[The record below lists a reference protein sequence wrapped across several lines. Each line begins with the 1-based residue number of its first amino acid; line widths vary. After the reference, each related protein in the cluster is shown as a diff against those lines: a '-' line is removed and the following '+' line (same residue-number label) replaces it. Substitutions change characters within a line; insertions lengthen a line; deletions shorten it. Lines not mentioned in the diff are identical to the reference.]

1 MFKRAA
7 GFLLCILLI
16 FQMTALPARADEPL
30 YFLAV
35 GNEVQTVSDQT
46 MPFWSGGYLYIPAPL
61 FNNSTRSVLGARYRY
76 VESEKTVI
84 LHNEDM
90 SKLLL
95 FSMEQNYSTDAEGK
109 ISYPGGLLRNG
120 TPFVPAFSVAKYF
133 GFEYSVT
140 EVSQGQLVWLR
151 QQNFGLTDKEF
162 ADAATY
168 PLASKYAEYMKG
180 KTESPPVDIP
190 GSGTEIDGKR
200 IYLCMAA
207 GDDTERMLDALDRY
221 DAQAAFFCTQEFLE
235 TRGDLL
241 RRMAATGQSIGL
253 LADAADADL
262 PLEEQLARAN
272 RALQNATCGGTRLV
286 WLQNG
291 TEQTLQAAQN
301 AGYRVL
307 SPTVDHSAYNL
318 HSAAQAATLL
328 SRVSDYRGSV
338 SIWLDDNAAYTGL
351 RAFLSAAEEADAH
364 CLAWTETA

>member
-1 MFKRAA
+1 MLKRAA
-7 GFLLCILLI
+7 GLFLCVLLL

-46 MPFWSGGYLYIPAPL
+46 MPFWSGGYLYIPATL
-61 FNNSTRSVLGARYRY
+61 FSTSGRTVLGVKYRY
-76 VESEKTVI
+76 VESERTVI

-95 FSMEQNYSTDAEGK
+95 FDMDETYATDAEGK
-109 ISYPGGLLRNG
+109 ISYPGGLLKNG
-120 TPFVPAFSVAKYF
+120 TPFVPAFLVAKYF

-180 KTESPPVDIP
+180 KNESPAVDIP
-190 GSGTEIDGKR
+190 GTGAEIDGKR
-200 IYLCMAA
+200 IYLCIAA
-207 GDDTERMLDALDRY
+207 DGDTERMLDALDRY
-221 DAQAAFFCTQEFLE
+221 NVQAAFFCTQEFLE
-235 TRGDLL
+235 TQGDLL

-253 LADAADADL
+253 LADAGADL
-262 PLEEQLARAN
+262 TLEEQLEAAN
-272 RALQNATCGGTRLV
+272 RSLRAATCGGTRLV
-286 WLQNG
+286 RIQNSS
-291 TEQTLQAAQN
+291 EQALQTLQN
-301 AGYRVL
+301 AGYRGL
-307 SPTVDHSAYNL
+307 TPTVDYSSYHL
-318 HSAAQAATLL
+318 HSATQAAGLL
-328 SRVSDYRGSV
+328 KRISDYRGNVSV
-338 SIWLDDNAAYTGL
+338 WLDANASYTGL
-351 RAFLSAAEEADAH
+351 RSFLEAAQEADAH

>member
-7 GFLLCILLI
+7 GLLLCALLI
-16 FQMTALPARADEPL
+16 FQMTALPVRADEPL
-30 YFLAV
+30 YFLAI

-61 FNNSTRSVLGARYRY
+61 FNSSTRSVLGARYRY

-95 FSMEQNYSTDAEGK
+95 FGMGENYSTDADGK
-109 ISYPGGLLRNG
+109 VSYPGGMLKNG
-120 TPFVPAFSVAKYF
+120 TPFVPASSVAKYF

-168 PLASKYAEYMKG
+168 PLASKYAEYMKE
-180 KTESPPVDIP
+180 KNESTPVDIP
-190 GSGTEIDGKR
+190 GSGAEIDGKR

-221 DAQAAFFCTQEFLE
+221 KAQAAFFCTQEFLE

-253 LADAADADL
+253 LVNAAETDL
-262 PLEEQLARAN
+262 SLEEQLAQAN
-272 RALQNATCGGTRLV
+272 RALQNATCGGTRLI
-286 WLQNG
+286 WIRNG
-291 TEQTLQAAQN
+291 TEQDLQTAQS
-301 AGYRVL
+301 AGYRTL
-307 SPTVDHSAYNL
+307 APTVDYSAYNL
-318 HSAAQAATLL
+318 LNASQSSSLL
-328 SRVSDYRGSV
+328 NRISDYRGSV
-338 SIWLDDNAAYTGL
+338 SIWLDDNAAYAGL
-351 RAFLSAAEEADAH
+351 RAFLEAAEDAEAH

>member
-1 MFKRAA
+1 MFKRAT
-7 GFLLCILLI
+7 GLLLCVLLI
-16 FQMTALPARADEPL
+16 FQMTALPVRADEPL
-30 YFLAV
+30 YFLAI

-61 FNNSTRSVLGARYRY
+61 FSSSTRSVLGVRYRY

-84 LHNEDM
+84 LYNEDM

-95 FSMEQNYSTDAEGK
+95 FGMDQNYATDAEGK
-109 ISYPGGLLRNG
+109 ISYPGSILKNG

-140 EVSQGQLVWLR
+140 EVSQGHLVWLR

-168 PLASKYAEYMKG
+168 PIASKYAEYMKG
-180 KTESPPVDIP
+180 KNESLSVDLP

-207 GDDTERMLDALDRY
+207 GDDTARMLDALDRY

-235 TRGDLL
+235 TQGGLL

-253 LADAADADL
+253 LINAAAPDL
-262 PLEEQLARAN
+262 SLEEQLARAN
-272 RALQNATCGGTRLV
+272 RALQAATCGGTRLV
-286 WLQNG
+286 LLRDG
-291 TEQTLQAAQN
+291 TEQALQAVQN
-301 AGYRVL
+301 AGYRPL
-307 SPTVDHSAYNL
+307 TPTVDHSAHNL
-318 HSAAQAATLL
+318 HSAAQAANLL
-328 SRVSDYRGSV
+328 TRVSDYRGSV
-338 SIWLDDNAAYTGL
+338 SIWLDDNAAYAGL
-351 RAFLSAAEEADAH
+351 RAFLEVAEEADAH

>member
-7 GFLLCILLI
+7 GLLLCILLV
-16 FQMTALPARADEPL
+16 FQMTALPARADDPL
-30 YFLAV
+30 YFLAI

-61 FNNSTRSVLGARYRY
+61 FNSSTRSVLGARYRY

-84 LHNEDM
+84 LHNENM
-90 SKLLL
+90 NKLLL
-95 FSMEQNYSTDAEGK
+95 FGMGQNYATDAEGK
-109 ISYPGGLLRNG
+109 ISYPGGILKNG

-140 EVSQGQLVWLR
+140 DVSQGQLVWLR

-180 KTESPPVDIP
+180 KNENSAVDVP
-190 GSGTEIDGKR
+190 GSGTEIDGKH

-207 GDDTERMLDALDRY
+207 GNDTERVLDALGRY

-253 LADAADADL
+253 LADAADTGL
-262 PLEEQLARAN
+262 SLEEQLTQAN
-272 RALQNATCGGTRLV
+272 RTLQSATCGGTRLV
-286 WLQNG
+286 WIQNG
-291 TEQTLQAAQN
+291 DEQALQTAQN
-301 AGYRVL
+301 AGYRAL
-307 SPTVDHSAYNL
+307 APTVDYSAYNL
-318 HSAAQAATLL
+318 HNASQASGLL
-328 SRVSDYRGSV
+328 NRVSDYRGSV
-338 SIWLDDNAAYTGL
+338 SIWLDDSAAYAGL
-351 RAFLSAAEEADAH
+351 RAFLDAAEKADAH